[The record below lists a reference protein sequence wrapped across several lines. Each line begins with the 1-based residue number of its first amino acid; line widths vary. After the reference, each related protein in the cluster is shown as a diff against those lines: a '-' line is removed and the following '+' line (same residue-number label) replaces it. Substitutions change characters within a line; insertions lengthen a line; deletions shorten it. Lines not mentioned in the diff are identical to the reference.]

1 MINYADIKSANRNI
15 SRCDENNV
23 DVIVIEVVVAAV
35 AVVPSVV
42 VVIVVVDVRMSV
54 AFNPVENCLF
64 TECAVYCKFVCLH
77 FMDN

>member
-23 DVIVIEVVVAAV
+23 DVIVIEVVVAV

-42 VVIVVVDVRMSV
+42 VVVVVGVRMSV

>member
-23 DVIVIEVVVAAV
+23 DVIVIEVVVAV

-42 VVIVVVDVRMSV
+42 VAVRMSV

>member
-15 SRCDENNV
+15 SRFDENNV
-23 DVIVIEVVVAAV
+23 DVIVIEVVVAV

-42 VVIVVVDVRMSV
+42 VAVRMSV

>member
-23 DVIVIEVVVAAV
+23 DVIVIEVVVAD

-42 VVIVVVDVRMSV
+42 VAVRMSV

>member
-23 DVIVIEVVVAAV
+23 DVIVIEVVVAV
-35 AVVPSVV
+35 AVVPSV
-42 VVIVVVDVRMSV
+42 IVVVGVRMSV

>member
-42 VVIVVVDVRMSV
+42 VAVRMSV

>member
-23 DVIVIEVVVAAV
+23 DVIVIEVVVAD

-42 VVIVVVDVRMSV
+42 VAVVAVRMSV

>member
-23 DVIVIEVVVAAV
+23 DVIVIEVVVAV

-42 VVIVVVDVRMSV
+42 VVAVRMSV